1 MALPFAIDGLEA
13 AGNLFFGSATWAGL
27 LFGLE
32 EVAMFAAASYAYT
45 STLAKSGYSSRLC
58 CYTSVLLASFRL
70 FDFSLIAQTLLGF

>member
-1 MALPFAIDGLEA
+1 MPAATTLFYYCYNCFAEFFYGMALPFAIDGLEA

-45 STLAKSGYSSRLC
+45 STLA
-58 CYTSVLLASFRL
+58 
-70 FDFSLIAQTLLGF
+70 